1 MSRREFVVMRVR
13 RDGSHVPSC
22 NAQQPAGGGEYG
34 LADRPDALFGEVKL
48 RCYNAAGRVG
58 GISFFADNLIFQPNQ
73 VLPDGTLSLTYEMSR
88 FDDVINTLRYEKPL
102 ILAVNPDTGF
112 GYLGNAEL
120 EPVGEQE
127 AASAMIPVLA

>member
-1 MSRREFVVMRVR
+1 MPFVAKNIEHYTVNYIG
-13 RDGSHVPSC
+13 GS
-22 NAQQPAGGGEYG
+22 ALQGKMAG
-34 LADRPDALFGEVKL
+34 ANIQ
-48 RCYNAAGRVG
+48 CYNAAGRVG